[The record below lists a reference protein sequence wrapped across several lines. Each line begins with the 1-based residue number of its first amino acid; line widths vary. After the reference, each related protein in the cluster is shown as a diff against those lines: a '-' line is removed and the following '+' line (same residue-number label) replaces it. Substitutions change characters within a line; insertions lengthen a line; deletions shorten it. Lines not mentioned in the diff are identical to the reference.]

1 MKNIDTVESR
11 KADAAER
18 IIEIISEYDLQYCE
32 VKKLLEGI
40 QQYVEAALFVNKDTL
55 IG

>member
-32 VKKLLEGI
+32 VIEPLWLREEIVKCVENNRYNKK
-40 QQYVEAALFVNKDTL
+40 K
-55 IG
+55 